1 MGLLHCSVISEPPAT
16 LELSHDGLILASTPG
31 EGDHSSRF
39 SVFSTPN
46 SLNLEI
52 RDLGPA
58 DSGQYTCSASNALGN
73 SSSTLDFH
81 AKGETGTGGWGRH
94 PEEEPCSG
102 LPPRSPEDLAE
113 GLGKLVGK
121 TNKQTSQQRS
131 ELYCHPDLGGS

>member
-1 MGLLHCSVISEPPAT
+1 MGILHCSVISEPLAT
-16 LELSHDGLILASTPG
+16 LVLSHNGLILASTPG

-58 DSGQYTCSASNALGN
+58 DSGEYTCSATNTLGN

-81 AKGETGTGGWGRH
+81 AKGKTGTRGW
-94 PEEEPCSG
+94 
-102 LPPRSPEDLAE
+102 
-113 GLGKLVGK
+113 
-121 TNKQTSQQRS
+121 
-131 ELYCHPDLGGS
+131 